1 MKKER
6 FESLLKRLQ
15 WSCRCDS
22 LWQTA
27 SHMTY
32 DTQHIIGHFRD
43 DFTGHMTQPTT
54 EGFSTKTLLVGSSDP
69 KDNG

>member
-1 MKKER
+1 
-6 FESLLKRLQ
+6 
-15 WSCRCDS
+15 
-22 LWQTA
+22 
-27 SHMTY
+27 MTY

-43 DFTGHMTQPTT
+43 DFTAHMTQPTT